1 MRLVFR
7 ALDVTAA
14 AGCAAL
20 LLGFTVIILVDV
32 VCRYWLRIPITWAA
46 ELTVFL
52 FQVMSLLGAG
62 LALRR
67 GMHFGLGALVK
78 RMFPAAATVMHIAIP
93 AIVGLAS
100 AALLVLSIQMTIQS
114 WGATYTTLPLSR
126 ALIYIA
132 MAFSALM
139 MIAFS
144 IEALMQ
150 PTAAREQTD
159 RSAT

>member
-7 ALDVTAA
+7 ALDAVAA

-20 LLGFTVIILVDV
+20 LVGFTVIILVDV

-52 FQVMSLLGAG
+52 FQVMSFLGAG

-67 GMHFGLGALVK
+67 GMHFGLGVLVK
-78 RMFPAAATVMHIAIP
+78 RLWPATAAVMHIAIP
-93 AIVGLAS
+93 AVVGLTS
-100 AALLVLSIQMTIQS
+100 AALLVLSIQLTIQS
-114 WGATYTTLPLSR
+114 WGAMYTTLPLSR

-132 MAFSALM
+132 MAFSALL

-150 PTAAREQTD
+150 PSAAGEQTD